1 MVKTRTSV
9 TTPSPSVPPNVIWF
23 SRLPAVDARAMMK
36 SSAGNAI
43 VISVSRAT
51 IVSTQPR

>member
-1 MVKTRTSV
+1 V
-9 TTPSPSVPPNVIWF
+9 TTPLPKIPKVTLSN
-23 SRLPAVDARAMMK
+23 RLPTVLARAMMK

-43 VISVSRAT
+43 VISVRRAT

>member
-1 MVKTRTSV
+1 MRTSV
-9 TTPSPSVPPNVIWF
+9 TTPSPSSPPNVMLF
-23 SRLPAVDARAMMK
+23 SRLPAVLA
-36 SSAGNAI
+36 SAIANSRTGNAI